1 MCISVCTH
9 TPTGVERTNVYL
21 CGPVYQVFFY
31 QHLLFKSQK
40 GVGLL
45 LYIPHD
51 YRWGIS
57 HHHQVL
63 QKFNQIAVSLFSGLF
78 KSIPE
83 RAGEQD
89 TCKVPQ
95 NPATLQRSL
104 VVFLWPAGPEGS
116 SWWRSTLLYPTPAS
130 MGSTL
135 PGSHHQDVLGAP
147 QGQHSSPPGAGLRTG
162 R

>member
-1 MCISVCTH
+1 MCTH
-9 TPTGVERTNVYL
+9 TPTGVERTNVSL
-21 CGPVYQVFFY
+21 CAPVYRVFFY
-31 QHLLFKSQK
+31 QYLLFKSQK

-45 LYIPHD
+45 LYLPPD
-51 YRWGIS
+51 FRWGIS
-57 HHHQVL
+57 LHPQVL
-63 QKFNQIAVSLFSGLF
+63 QKYNRTVVSLFSGLF

-95 NPATLQRSL
+95 CPATLQRSL
-104 VVFLWPAGPEGS
+104 VVLLWPAGPEGS
-116 SWWRSTLLYPTPAS
+116 SWWRSTLLHPTPAS

-135 PGSHHQDVLGAP
+135 SGSHHQDVLRAP
-147 QGQHSSPPGAGLRTG
+147 QGQLSPPPGAGLRTG